1 MFVTLFA
8 YTPATGYLSFYNS
21 NRYGLQESCNHP
33 YTPATLKIREGE
45 KMIRGGGKFFYIHDL
60 AEQIVC
66 RKKS

>member
-1 MFVTLFA
+1 MHLNLVRTYILPE
-8 YTPATGYLSFYNS
+8 TS
-21 NRYGLQESCNHP
+21 

-45 KMIRGGGKFFYIHDL
+45 KMIRGGGKFFYLHDL